1 MITNIY
7 FVRHAEPDYS
17 IHDDEKRPLSNKG
30 ELDAQ
35 KVADFFKD
43 KSIEVV
49 LSSPYKRALDTVKPL
64 AENFGLRIETIYEFR
79 ERKVDDCWVEDFIDF
94 SKKQWENFNYKLSN
108 GESLFEVQSRNI
120 TALNATLKKYAG
132 KNIIVGSHGT
142 SLSTIINYY
151 DPNYSY
157 DDFERII
164 SIMPWIV
171 KFTFENN
178 ALKSIIEID
187 NLEVAL

>member
-1 MITNIY
+1 MVTNIY

-49 LSSPYKRALDTVKPL
+49 LSSPYKRALDTIKPV
-64 AENFGLRIETIYEFR
+64 AGNFGLRIETIYDFR
-79 ERKVDDCWVEDFIDF
+79 ERKVDNCWIEDFTDF
-94 SKKQWENFNYKLSN
+94 SKKQWENFHYKLLN
-108 GESLFEVQSRNI
+108 GESLSEVQNRNI
-120 TALNATLKKYAG
+120 KALKETLIKYAG

-142 SLSTIINYY
+142 SISTLINYY
-151 DPNYSY
+151 DPTYGY
-157 DDFERII
+157 DDFERIR

-178 ALKSIIEID
+178 DLNSIIKID
-187 NLEVAL
+187 DL

>member
-120 TALNATLKKYAG
+120 TALKATLKKYAG